1 MGKNLEQLLF
11 KSKNRSSAQSLKVTW
26 ITKLIVTGSDLLYL
40 IAALNRRHMQRL
52 NNALQLLYGLLT
64 QFKVIISDSKGRSQT
79 QELKDVAAQPFLGSK
94 IGDSIDSSTVG
105 ITGGKIRITG
115 GSDKSGT
122 PMRPD
127 IHGGVKKYVLLSK
140 GVGMRDI
147 KEGNRIRKLVRGN
160 LITEE
165 IYQLNCMLIDNNL
178 PDISVN
184 QDKPAKD
191 DTKQ

>member
-1 MGKNLEQLLF
+1 M
-11 KSKNRSSAQSLKVTW
+11 
-26 ITKLIVTGSDLLYL
+26 
-40 IAALNRRHMQRL
+40 
-52 NNALQLLYGLLT
+52 
-64 QFKVIISDSKGRSQT
+64 
-79 QELKDVAAQPFLGSK
+79 GSK

-115 GSDKSGT
+115 GSDRSGT

-147 KEGNRIRKLVRGN
+147 KDGNRIRKLVRGN

-165 IYQLNCMLIDNNL
+165 IYQLNCMLLDGNL
-178 PDISVN
+178 PDVSVN
-184 QDKPAKD
+184 QDKLAKD